1 MASVINWGLSSQSP
15 PEGSVMKWNL
25 GSYHTPLHLLL
36 PSWRQS
42 LLLPLLPSFLCPSG
56 AAMITTLMNLEQG
69 EGVSVGVGGWVLC
82 VLSRSVVSNS
92 FKTPWTV
99 SHPRLFCPWNFP
111 GKNTGVDCHF
121 LLQWIFPTQG
131 SNLHL
136 LHWQADSLPLCL
148 AFKNGMSSH
157 KC

>member
-1 MASVINWGLSSQSP
+1 MASAINWGLSSQSP
-15 PEGSVMKWNL
+15 PEGSVMKWNV

-36 PSWRQS
+36 PFTFFP
-42 LLLPLLPSFLCPSG
+42 LPFRGSYDNHFNEFRTGRGSKCRSG
-56 AAMITTLMNLEQG
+56 R
-69 EGVSVGVGGWVLC
+69 VVLC
-82 VLSRSVVSNS
+82 VLSRSVASDS

-111 GKNTGVDCHF
+111 GKNTGVGCHF

-131 SNLHL
+131 LNSNL

-157 KC
+157 KS